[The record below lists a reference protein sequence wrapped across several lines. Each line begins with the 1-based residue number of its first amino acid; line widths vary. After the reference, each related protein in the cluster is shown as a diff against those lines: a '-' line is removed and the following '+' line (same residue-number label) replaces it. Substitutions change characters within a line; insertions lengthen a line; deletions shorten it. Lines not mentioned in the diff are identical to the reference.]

1 MDIAFFREFNIGVV
15 TIVKCACVIRF
26 EFPYFIHTLMSALIN
41 ITYTHGLKL
50 WAAICKLRFYS
61 RYYLAYLL
69 WLSRA
74 KRRASIMGPSS
85 FRSSDKRNNSNVD
98 AQSSD
103 IAMWGPVKCRWS
115 LHCYWWSK
123 EASRFWRTIQ
133 FMQIFKNA
141 NVDVPFFLPPKALN
155 SCLGNMSKLCF
166 CLVQEKSA
174 ERQCAHD
181 FHWGKY
187 FTTLYCILCF

>member
-1 MDIAFFREFNIGVV
+1 MW
-15 TIVKCACVIRF
+15 
-26 EFPYFIHTLMSALIN
+26 
-41 ITYTHGLKL
+41 THKVQILQ
-50 WAAICKLRFYS
+50 C
-61 RYYLAYLL
+61 
-69 WLSRA
+69 
-74 KRRASIMGPSS
+74 
-85 FRSSDKRNNSNVD
+85 
-98 AQSSD
+98 
-103 IAMWGPVKCRWS
+103 GPVKCRRS

-123 EASRFWRTIQ
+123 EASRFWRTLQ
-133 FMQIFKNA
+133 FMQIFKNE

-187 FTTLYCILCF
+187 FTTLYCIYCFFCIPHGRPRNGMNGRKDFCWNFQPLVNSIICYSKCSKKSVFSYFLAFFKKIKIFS